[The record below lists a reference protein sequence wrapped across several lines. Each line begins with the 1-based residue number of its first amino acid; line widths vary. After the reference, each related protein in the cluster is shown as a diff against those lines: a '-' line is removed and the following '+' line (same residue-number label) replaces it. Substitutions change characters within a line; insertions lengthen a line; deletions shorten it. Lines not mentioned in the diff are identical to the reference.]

1 MLIWTTTTN
10 CVKDAQKKGAEM
22 MQYTVNY
29 TGVYYSDDVDGFNT
43 IECDNFNEA
52 LWMLIDLVENGF
64 DDAYLRNETYGSV
77 GRYNLREEQLEW
89 DP

>member
-1 MLIWTTTTN
+1 MR
-10 CVKDAQKKGAEM
+10 
-22 MQYTVNY
+22 YTVNY
-29 TGVYYSDDVDGFNT
+29 TGAYYSDDVDDFNT

-64 DDAYLRNETYGSV
+64 GDAYLRNETYGSV

>member
-1 MLIWTTTTN
+1 
-10 CVKDAQKKGAEM
+10 
-22 MQYTVNY
+22 
-29 TGVYYSDDVDGFNT
+29 VDGFNT
-43 IECDNFNEA
+43 IECDSFNEA

>member
-1 MLIWTTTTN
+1 M
-10 CVKDAQKKGAEM
+10 K
-22 MQYTVNY
+22 YTVNY
-29 TGVYYSDDVDGFNT
+29 TGAYYSDDTDDFNT
-43 IECDNFNEA
+43 IEYDNFNEA

>member
-1 MLIWTTTTN
+1 M
-10 CVKDAQKKGAEM
+10 K
-22 MQYTVNY
+22 YTVNY
-29 TGVYYSDDVDGFNT
+29 TGAYYSDDADDFNT

-64 DDAYLRNETYGSV
+64 DDAYLRNEAYGSV